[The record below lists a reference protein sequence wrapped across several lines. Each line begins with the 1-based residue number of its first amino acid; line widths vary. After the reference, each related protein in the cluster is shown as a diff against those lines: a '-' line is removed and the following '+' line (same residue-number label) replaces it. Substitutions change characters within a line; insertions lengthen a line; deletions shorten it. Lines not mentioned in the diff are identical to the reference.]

1 MFMRPASSR
10 GIRSALASL
19 LAAAALAGCAG
30 PGSLEPGEAGAIL
43 AQGKTIVLM
52 RLTATNDGRPFDA
65 ISSLESVE
73 SYTLNLVDLGGERR
87 ETVGPMFRSPDEASR
102 AEGWIS
108 IAVPPGS
115 YFLQLFA
122 PWGSAGE
129 RQERSWTDN
138 RYRISV
144 PAAGGVQYAG
154 SFSVA
159 CRSTWGLLGPQV
171 GDCPGPLRLT
181 DESEAAR
188 AVSLRAFG
196 QAPAFQAKLPAAYDA
211 PPRESEILRASP
223 FRVEVGAASPW
234 QPPDWERLNDRTSPP
249 EPGSGMGGGGGGGC
263 YGPGCGG
270 LALIALAFWL
280 GAEAVDEAQDRATQA
295 RWAPCVHALAREV
308 ARMKAPELLRGQVAG
323 AVGAAGG
330 DAARGVLKI
339 DLRRVL
345 LRKCREP
352 ESVCVEVAAHARLTE
367 TASGAVVYDATHVY
381 TSADAVPT
389 GGYPPRPFGTAPLL
403 NHLAWETPVDGP
415 SPCFGLEAICGRAG
429 LERFRAELDKG
440 LGAIAARI
448 AGDLGRSGGW

>member
-1 MFMRPASSR
+1 MRPASSR

-19 LAAAALAGCAG
+19 LAAVLAGCAG
-30 PGSLEPGEAGAIL
+30 PTSLGPGEAGAIL

-52 RLTATNDGRPFDA
+52 RLTATNDGQPFDA
-65 ISSLESVE
+65 ISSLEGID
-73 SYTLNLVDLGGERR
+73 SYTLNLVDLGTERR
-87 ETVGPMFRSPDEASR
+87 ETVGPMFRSPDDAAR
-102 AEGWIS
+102 AEGWVS

-115 YFLQLFA
+115 YFVQLFA
-122 PWGSAGE
+122 PWGSASE

-144 PAAGGVQYAG
+144 PAAGRLQYAG
-154 SFSVA
+154 SFSVS
-159 CRSTWGLLGPQV
+159 CRSTWGLLGPLV
-171 GDCPGPLRLT
+171 GDCPGPLRLA

-188 AVSLRAFG
+188 AVSLRALG
-196 QAPAFQAKLPAAYDA
+196 PAPAFQTMLAAAYDA
-211 PPRESEILRASP
+211 PPRESETLHASP
-223 FRVEVGAASPW
+223 FRVEAGGASPW
-234 QPPDWERLNDRTSPP
+234 QPLDWERLGDRIGSP
-249 EPGSGMGGGGGGGC
+249 EPGSGMMGGGGGC

-280 GAEAVDEAQDRATQA
+280 GAEAVDAAQDQAMQA
-295 RWAPCVHALAREV
+295 RWAPCVDALERELARI
-308 ARMKAPELLRGQVAG
+308 KAPELLRGQVAG
-323 AVGAAGG
+323 AVSAAGS
-330 DAARGVLKI
+330 DAARGVLRI
-339 DLRRVL
+339 ELRRVM

-352 ESVCVEVAAHARLTE
+352 EAVCVEVAAHARLTE

-403 NHLAWETPVDGP
+403 HHLAWEMPVDGP
-415 SPCFGLEAICGRAG
+415 SPCFGLEAICGKPG